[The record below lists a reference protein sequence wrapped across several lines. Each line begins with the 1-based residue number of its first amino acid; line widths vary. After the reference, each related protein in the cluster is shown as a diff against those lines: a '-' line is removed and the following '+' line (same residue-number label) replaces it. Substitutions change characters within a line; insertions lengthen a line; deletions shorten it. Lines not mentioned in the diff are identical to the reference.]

1 MRRVLWS
8 ALVVALSLTLLI
20 SGGSCTKTVYVTV
33 TPAPTSALTPTPEP
47 TTSVASGNVLVDASY
62 SGKQVELSVGQSL
75 VVTLESNATTG
86 YSWALVQNSDDSVL
100 SKTGNEYVA
109 PQTTLV
115 GAGGKEE
122 WTFQALKEGTS
133 TISMEYRRPWETGTP
148 PATTFSLTV
157 VVKECVNVDASYSGK
172 QVELSVGQSL
182 VVTLESN
189 ATTGYSWALV
199 QNSDDSVLSK
209 TGNEYV
215 APQTTLVG
223 AGGKEEWTFKALK
236 KGTSTISMGYS
247 RPWESTP
254 PVEAF
259 DLTVVVK

>member
-1 MRRVLWS
+1 MNHPQIISGERRVEMRRVLWVIFGFILVTSVVVGAGS
-8 ALVVALSLTLLI
+8 AC
-20 SGGSCTKTVYVTV
+20 SGGS
-33 TPAPTSALTPTPEP
+33 
-47 TTSVASGNVLVDASY
+47 
-62 SGKQVELSVGQSL
+62 
-75 VVTLESNATTG
+75 SN
-86 YSWALVQNSDDSVL
+86 
-100 SKTGNEYVA
+100 
-109 PQTTLV
+109 
-115 GAGGKEE
+115 
-122 WTFQALKEGTS
+122 
-133 TISMEYRRPWETGTP
+133 
-148 PATTFSLTV
+148 
-157 VVKECVNVDASYSGK
+157 VNVDSSYSGK

-254 PVEAF
+254 PVETF